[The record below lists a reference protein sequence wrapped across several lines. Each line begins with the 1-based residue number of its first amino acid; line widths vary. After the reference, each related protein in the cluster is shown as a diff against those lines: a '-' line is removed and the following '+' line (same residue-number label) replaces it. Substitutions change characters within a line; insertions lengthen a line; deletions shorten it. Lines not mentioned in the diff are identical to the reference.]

1 MIKSYIVQ
9 KGIINSYGVKT
20 SDNQKDSLI
29 ISDIWCKI
37 FIQFIVCFLSLGF
50 LG

>member
-20 SDNQKDSLI
+20 SDNKKDSLI
-29 ISDIWCKI
+29 ISDM
-37 FIQFIVCFLSLGF
+37 V
-50 LG
+50 

>member
-9 KGIINSYGVKT
+9 KGIINSYGAKT

-29 ISDIWCKI
+29 ISDM
-37 FIQFIVCFLSLGF
+37 V
-50 LG
+50 